1 MSISRALPFLV
12 VLCVACGEDRGP
24 DKMDSAGGFDS
35 GILPMDV
42 DWGSWQLTATPGSE
56 SEACS
61 DMGAGAGNMNLYA
74 EVAVAAP
81 DFISL
86 QLGTR
91 FLSGTRDRD
100 GFEASGDEFIPP
112 ANTDGTGIFVR
123 IDASEASWRAF
134 SGALVY
140 DIVSQQ
146 GHCTISL
153 DTVGEWMYYEPPPP
167 CTG

>member
-1 MSISRALPFLV
+1 MSISRALPLLV
-12 VLCVACGEDRGP
+12 ALCVACSEDRGP
-24 DKMDSAGGFDS
+24 DKLDTAGGLDS
-35 GILPMDV
+35 GILPMVV

-74 EVAVAAP
+74 EVAVADP

-91 FLSGTRDRD
+91 FLSGTRDSD
-100 GFEASGDEFIPP
+100 GFEASGDELIPP

-140 DIVSQQ
+140 DIVSQR